1 MTPGSEAHTERKRI
15 LLARAAQ
22 ERIELA
28 SDVDDLRA
36 ATQLPALMKALVPAL
51 VAKKWLPMVFGLL
64 ARHPILGSVL
74 SFLASRFRRKP
85 AYKPD
90 KPGKVGKAAKLVGL
104 LVLLW
109 KGWRAVK
116 GFRAISAAA
125 KPPRRGFLS
134 KVIAARR

>member
-1 MTPGSEAHTERKRI
+1 MTPSAEAHTERKRM

-28 SDVDDLRA
+28 SDVDDLCA

-51 VAKKWLPMVFGLL
+51 VAKKWLPMAFGLL
-64 ARHPILGSVL
+64 VRHPILGSVL
-74 SFLASRFRRKP
+74 SFLASRFKRKP

-109 KGWRAVK
+109 RGWRAVK
-116 GFRAISAAA
+116 GLRAIAAA
-125 KPPRRGFLS
+125 TKPRRRGFLS
-134 KVIAARR
+134 RVTAARG